1 MGYAV
6 SYVETKNIRQ
16 KCEKKKGWDGAN
28 LWPQKIGRKTVG
40 MPSEGNAKAE
50 TRVGNTFRR
59 LQKLHNMQGR
69 GKGSFLAHTPH
80 PAPPPPPRK
89 FSAPLRGVEMKMSR
103 SGEVVKSCSLGC
115 VIKAVHPFNPCPQK
129 ERKFLK

>member
-1 MGYAV
+1 M
-6 SYVETKNIRQ
+6 R
-16 KCEKKKGWDGAN
+16 KKKGWDGAN

-69 GKGSFLAHTPH
+69 GKGSFLTHTPH
-80 PAPPPPPRK
+80 QAPPPQI
-89 FSAPLRGVEMKMSR
+89 FSPLTRRGNENVAVWRSGQKLFVGMRHKSGAPL
-103 SGEVVKSCSLGC
+103 
-115 VIKAVHPFNPCPQK
+115 
-129 ERKFLK
+129 